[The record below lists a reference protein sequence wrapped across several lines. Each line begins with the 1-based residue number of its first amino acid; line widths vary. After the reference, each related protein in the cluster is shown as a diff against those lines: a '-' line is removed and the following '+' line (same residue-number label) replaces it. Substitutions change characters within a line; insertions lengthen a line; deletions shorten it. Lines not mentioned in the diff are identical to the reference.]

1 MCALPI
7 LDAADRNTF
16 GRRRR
21 AGIAWINSI
30 GNLSGY
36 ASPYLIGTIKD
47 RTHSMTLAL
56 LALSACQLIGSA
68 LTLYVTRN
76 RSSAQCVKA
85 QKVVYCT

>member
-1 MCALPI
+1 MHLAV
-7 LDAADRNTF
+7 LDQQLQDLFAAA
-16 GRRRR
+16 

-56 LALSACQLIGSA
+56 LALSVCQLTGSA
-68 LTLYVTRN
+68 LTLYVTRK
-76 RSSAQCVKA
+76 RAQRPA
-85 QKVVYCT
+85 R